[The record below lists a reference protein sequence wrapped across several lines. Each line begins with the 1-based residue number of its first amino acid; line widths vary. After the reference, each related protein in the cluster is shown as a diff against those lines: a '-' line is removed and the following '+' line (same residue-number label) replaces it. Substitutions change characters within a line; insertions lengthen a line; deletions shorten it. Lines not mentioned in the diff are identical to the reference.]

1 MVSPLPRPLTQHE
14 RSVLAALWAAAD
26 LPFTEPDVHQL
37 LVVEEC
43 DCGCPTI
50 YFSTE
55 EVRHWPVV
63 EAHTTIE
70 RGEDVTLFASEDA
83 LWALEWNGSP
93 DPPPNDFPDP
103 SDLTVW
109 KPHH

>member
-1 MVSPLPRPLTQHE
+1 MTQRE
-14 RSVLAALWAAAD
+14 RSVFVAMLKAAD
-26 LPFTEPDVHQL
+26 PHLAELDVHQL

-55 EVRHWPVV
+55 EVRHWPVA
-63 EAHTTIE
+63 EAYTTIE
-70 RGEDVTLFASEDA
+70 RGEEVTLFASEDA

-93 DPPPNDFPDP
+93 DPPPKELPGP

-109 KPHH
+109 KPPR